1 MNEVEN
7 QRNIIQN
14 MDWVIKAKEI
24 NNKRISN
31 KNITNINNTKTITN
45 INDTKTIINSK
56 NIYKTKSIIVN
67 KKEFNNLVNKM
78 MNGDK
83 NAEIELEKLLN

>member
-31 KNITNINNTKTITN
+31 KNITNINNTKT
-45 INDTKTIINSK
+45 K
-56 NIYKTKSIIVN
+56 NYYK
-67 KKEFNNLVNKM
+67 
-78 MNGDK
+78 
-83 NAEIELEKLLN
+83 